1 MFRRD
6 FLSGSAFLLAGSV
19 SVCAEQA
26 GAVHLARCEKAAK
39 YLETCN
45 GHAMLVYHGRDLVF
59 ERYLNGHSADK
70 PHVLASGTK
79 SFSGAM
85 LCCAREDGL
94 LTFDEKVCDTITEWK
109 EHPLKSK
116 ITLRQLLS
124 LTSGLDAGGVGN
136 VPTYAKALE
145 SEARFEPGTRFAYGP
160 VPFQIFGEVMRRK
173 LAAKNED
180 ALDYLQRRI
189 FTPIGL
195 KYALW
200 REDEQKLPHL
210 PSGAFLTAREWAKF
224 GLLIRDMGR
233 WEDKAVIPEAPLREC
248 FTGSK
253 ANPSYGLTFWLGN
266 GRAGPKDLVMAA
278 GKGKQKL
285 YIMPSIN
292 LLVVQLADTNR
303 YSEDRFLN
311 LLLKGES

>member
-1 MFRRD
+1 MFRRH
-6 FLSGSAFLLAGSV
+6 FFTSSAGLLLGSLHVEAAG
-19 SVCAEQA
+19 EELM
-26 GAVHLARCEKAAK
+26 VHGDRAAR
-39 YLETCN
+39 YLESCN
-45 GHAMLVYHGRDLVF
+45 GHALLVYQGRELVF
-59 ERYLNGHSADK
+59 ERYLNGHTADK

-79 SFSGAM
+79 SFSGAI

-124 LTSGLDAGGVGN
+124 LTGGLDAGGVGN
-136 VPTYAKALE
+136 VPTYAKALV
-145 SEARFEPGTRFAYGP
+145 SEAKFEPGVRFAYGP
-160 VPFQIFGEVMRRK
+160 VPYQIFGEVMRRK
-173 LAAKNED
+173 LADRKED

-195 KYALW
+195 KYDLW
-200 REDEQKLPHL
+200 REGADKLPHL
-210 PSGAFLTAREWAKF
+210 PSGAFLKAREWAKF

-233 WEDKAVIPEAPLREC
+233 WEGRQIIPEAPLREC

-285 YIMPSIN
+285 YIMPSLN
-292 LLVVQLADTNR
+292 LLAVQFADTNR
-303 YSEDRFLN
+303 FNEERFLN
-311 LLLKGES
+311 LLLKGEA